1 MPVRVRQE
9 LAVVTRSVLQDYVS
23 TVIRVFGEHLQQ
35 HVPGMTYELLQ
46 QAALEAGYSWAADG
60 PETALLDDAAAVIGL
75 LPEQTRQLQLNFK
88 HECLALG
95 FNETARKLCQ
105 HNTRR
110 RCSTQF
116 SKKYM
121 TTEHIA
127 AACGAV
133 LQIVAQDLDSR
144 IYSGALP
151 EVQVFVVEGSVY
163 DANFLTS
170 SCSTAGVAAD
180 SKLSELLERCSLLK
194 NKKGQPLLE
203 VPKGCRA
210 DADGRLLLQVQDG
223 SVELPAITF
232 TESSEAL
239 LSGRKPPFRL
249 VARAKQTQ
257 ESNLQ
262 IKHAVSEPFV
272 VATRRV
278 KANKKID
285 IPSAED
291 PVSRIEH
298 LGGQTV
304 KKLADLQAAA
314 AEQEIT
320 LPPLDV
326 DLLKISKAG
335 HFKQLVLRA
344 EVDGHLKHQLITI
357 LRMSKDKWAAAAVH
371 AKRTVVPDTK
381 MRAWTTDQAGLP
393 LGLLF
398 SCQNGMVQ
406 LGSPAG
412 AAAYCGAC
420 PQLSYAEL

>member
-1 MPVRVRQE
+1 MCW
-9 LAVVTRSVLQDYVS
+9 LASNTPR
-23 TVIRVFGEHLQQ
+23 
-35 HVPGMTYELLQ
+35 
-46 QAALEAGYSWAADG
+46 A
-60 PETALLDDAAAVIGL
+60 GL
-75 LPEQTRQLQLNFK
+75 LV
-88 HECLALG
+88 LA
-95 FNETARKLCQ
+95 A
-105 HNTRR
+105 
-110 RCSTQF
+110 S
-116 SKKYM
+116 M
-121 TTEHIA
+121 
-127 AACGAV
+127 
-133 LQIVAQDLDSR
+133 
-144 IYSGALP
+144 
-151 EVQVFVVEGSVY
+151 
-163 DANFLTS
+163 
-170 SCSTAGVAAD
+170 
-180 SKLSELLERCSLLK
+180 
-194 NKKGQPLLE
+194 
-203 VPKGCRA
+203 
-210 DADGRLLLQVQDG
+210 QDG